1 MAACFLLAAVLIQ
14 IAAGAFQSE
23 RGLYSDEAAHFM
35 NGLLIRDYVRE
46 GLGTNPLAF
55 AREYYQSYPKIA
67 PLMWPPLFHG
77 VLGLALLPGWP
88 PMPVAIALLGACM
101 GWAAWRLYFLT
112 LECTSTPVALGVAG
126 LFLATP
132 AVVSLSSSV
141 MVDIVIAAL
150 ALEASYWL
158 GRYWESLRTRD
169 AATFGLMA
177 GLACLT
183 KGNGISVVMASFF
196 MLILSGR
203 IDILARAGLYVAA
216 AIVVV
221 LAVPFLAIA
230 YRLDAALGDF
240 GPLSLGLVVE
250 RLKFYSLHIWLQLG
264 TWPLVLAGA
273 GIVIVLVRPSWLAR
287 PARLQGLALLSTVL
301 GALIFHLFS
310 PHLLS
315 HERYITL
322 ALAPILGLSAFGVM
336 TMTRSLASPVVRGTT
351 QLAVFIVMAAVHF
364 TTQPLPRAQ
373 PPLGYRSVV
382 SFLEEHHELAGKRIL
397 IVSNEQGEGA
407 GVVEVAVLNLRP
419 RPIVIRGSKLLA
431 SDDWMGRNLRMRY
444 ASVDAA
450 LDDLEAMHVDFVIL
464 DESAESMQ
472 LPYWSQVKQIADRF
486 PDRLERVLATAG
498 IPRTGPLRPLSVYR
512 VARHAEGPAKPIPLN
527 LPAFAGSG
535 PS

>member
-1 MAACFLLAAVLIQ
+1 MAACFLLAAVAIQ

-35 NGLLIRDYVRE
+35 NGLLLRDYVRE
-46 GLGTNPLAF
+46 GLGTSPLAF

-88 PMPVAIALLGACM
+88 PTPTAILLLGACM
-101 GWAAWRLYFLT
+101 AWAAWRLYFLA
-112 LECTSTPVALGVAG
+112 LECMSTPVALGVTG
-126 LFLATP
+126 LFLVTP

-158 GRYWESLRTRD
+158 GKYWETLRIGH
-169 AATFGLMA
+169 AAMFGLMA
-177 GLACLT
+177 ALACLT
-183 KGNGISVVMASFF
+183 KGNGISVVVAPFF
-196 MLILSGR
+196 MLLLSAR
-203 IDILARAGLYVAA
+203 LDILRRAGLYVAG
-216 AIVVV
+216 AIVVA

-230 YRLDAALGDF
+230 YRLDATLGDF
-240 GPLSLGLVVE
+240 GPLSMGLILE
-250 RLKFYSLHIWLQLG
+250 RLRFYCGHIWLQLG
-264 TWPLVLAGA
+264 TLPLLLAGGGIAVVLA
-273 GIVIVLVRPSWLAR
+273 RPSWLPLR
-287 PARLQGLALLSTVL
+287 ARLQGLALLSTVL
-301 GALIFHLFS
+301 GALAFHLFS

-322 ALAPILGLSAFGVM
+322 ALAPLLGLSAFGVM
-336 TMTRSLASPVVRGTT
+336 TMSRPVASPVLRWST
-351 QLAVFIVMAAVHF
+351 QLAIFVVMAAAHF
-364 TTQPLPRAQ
+364 TAHALPKAQ

-382 SFLEEHHELAGKRIL
+382 SFLAGKQNLAGTRIQV
-397 IVSNEQGEGA
+397 VSNEQGEGA
-407 GVVEVAVLNLRP
+407 CVVEVAVLNLRP

-444 ASVDAA
+444 GSADAA

-464 DESAESMQ
+464 DGAVESRQ
-472 LPYWSQVKQIADRF
+472 LPYWTQVDQIADRY
-486 PDRLERVLATAG
+486 PDRFERLLATTETRG
-498 IPRTGPLRPLSVYR
+498 TGPLRPLSVYR
-512 VARHAEGPAKPIPLN
+512 VTRHRAGPAKPIPLN
-527 LPAFAGSG
+527 LPAFAAGG